1 MWIIFATSAGAILG
15 FGDVFLKSLSRQLKP
30 SVACF
35 GLYFLGMLVWVPILS
50 LTGRSE
56 AFLQSVYLP
65 TDVQLLVLGRS
76 LLQLLAYA
84 PIFLALRILP
94 LSTYSALRALSPV
107 LALSAG
113 ILIYGDRPSVT
124 ACLGIGAVLL
134 GVVTVSRT
142 DYRRTL
148 STSGTSYPRRHLTL
162 SYILAISAATCSA
175 IMPIYDKNLLA
186 IAHADGFVLQALSDL
201 YRLGL
206 LLLILLLSGRPAKQ
220 FSWCLGQSAKKVS
233 WTLAAAALLIAGG
246 EMLSFYAVSLPGSLP
261 SVVAILRR
269 ASLPV
274 STILGHLVFGETLG
288 PTKMAGIAAVVLG
301 ILLING
307 T

>member
-1 MWIIFATSAGAILG
+1 
-15 FGDVFLKSLSRQLKP
+15 
-30 SVACF
+30 
-35 GLYFLGMLVWVPILS
+35 
-50 LTGRSE
+50 
-56 AFLQSVYLP
+56 
-65 TDVQLLVLGRS
+65 
-76 LLQLLAYA
+76 
-84 PIFLALRILP
+84 LP

-113 ILIYGDRPSVT
+113 TLMYGDRPSVA
-124 ACLGIGAVLL
+124 ACLGIVAILL

-148 STSGTSYPRRHLTL
+148 SASGTSCPRRHLTL
-162 SYILAISAATCSA
+162 SYILAVSAATCSA
-175 IMPIYDKNLLA
+175 IMPIYDKNLLS
-186 IAHADGFVLQALSDL
+186 IAHADSFVLQALSDL

-206 LLLILLLSGRPAKQ
+206 LLVILLFAGRPATPL
-220 FSWCLGQSAKKVS
+220 SWRLSQSAKNVS
-233 WTLAAAALLIAGG
+233 RALAVAALLIAGG

-274 STILGHLVFGETLG
+274 SAILGKLVFGEALRLE
-288 PTKMAGIAAVVLG
+288 KIAGIVAVVLG
-301 ILLING
+301 IMLING